1 MQCTFPPLHFT
12 FHHDDVIVIPVVGH
26 AVGREELA
34 DDQNN
39 NVMEL
44 SEHCRLLRLGRVIL
58 FFPSFLVSVRGVKGP
73 HCK

>member
-44 SEHCRLLRLGRVIL
+44 SEHRRTWRLTTIIL
-58 FFPSFLVSVRGVKGP
+58 VF
-73 HCK
+73 